1 MTMDKDTIKQEN
13 AEARR
18 KQIVNFLNVTGL
30 GEISPQDAVAFA
42 FPKAFDELSPSAKR
56 GWLNTK
62 QFFNAYNLDIDGSEK
77 YHHVA
82 WRSLFVPTEIMYAM
96 DLLPFTTEM
105 VASQLAMAGAASER
119 IETAEAHN
127 FSGDICSFMKAV
139 AGGVIED
146 IFPTPDI
153 LLTSTHLC
161 DPSAKYAELAA
172 RTYNRPEFVI
182 DIPYGIFDLALS
194 GKEED
199 LARVEEAID
208 YVADQL
214 KEMVAFITEH
224 TGLTLDEAKLT
235 EVIRNVN
242 EGRKYL
248 EEGND
253 ICFYQRTTAKKGIRE
268 LDYAANLMQTWGTP
282 EIVDVYK
289 GRAEDYKKGLTQEKD
304 SEKPRITWFHLRPYF
319 KTPLMDYLNERID
332 ISGSQVNHA
341 FWEPLDE
348 SDPFRAVARKTVLHP
363 GFSSVKSRTDIAI
376 DKIPEDTDGIIA
388 YYPKSC
394 RHFHGGSIIESE
406 MLKKAGIP
414 ILTIDGELIDDRGD
428 DFHIVKTR
436 VDRFLK
442 SIKKARG

>member
-1 MTMDKDTIKQEN
+1 MRIDRETIQKEN
-13 AEARR
+13 TEARR
-18 KQIVNFLNVTGL
+18 KQIVNFLTVTGL
-30 GEISPQDAVAFA
+30 GEIAPKDAVAFA
-42 FPKAFDELSPSAKR
+42 FPKAFDDLSPSAKR

-96 DLLPFTTEM
+96 DLLPYTTEM

-146 IFPTPDI
+146 IFPSPDI

-172 RTYNRPEFVI
+172 RTYKRPEFI
-182 DIPYGIFDLALS
+182 LDIPYGVFDLALS
-194 GKEED
+194 GSDED
-199 LARVEEAID
+199 LARVEEAVD

-214 KEMVAFITEH
+214 REMVAFITRH
-224 TGLTLDEAKLT
+224 TGLTLDDEKMRK
-235 EVIRNVN
+235 VIRDVN
-242 EGRKYL
+242 KAKEWLDG
-248 EEGND
+248 GND
-253 ICFYQRTTAKKGIRE
+253 ICFYQRTSAKKGIRE

-289 GRAEDYKKGLTQEKD
+289 SRFEEYKKGITD
-304 SEKPRITWFHLRPYF
+304 ASADDRSRITWFHLRPYF

-332 ISGSQVNHA
+332 ISGSQANYA
-341 FWEPLDE
+341 FWQPLDE
-348 SDPFRAVARKTVLHP
+348 
-363 GFSSVKSRTDIAI
+363 
-376 DKIPEDTDGIIA
+376 
-388 YYPKSC
+388 
-394 RHFHGGSIIESE
+394 
-406 MLKKAGIP
+406 
-414 ILTIDGELIDDRGD
+414 
-428 DFHIVKTR
+428 
-436 VDRFLK
+436 
-442 SIKKARG
+442 